1 MFQPLFHPVAPLYCS
16 CCGAELRS
24 GDVYWYLNGCI
35 TCDDCLPSFAR
46 EELAPFRLIRGK
58 EGAR

>member
-1 MFQPLFHPVAPLYCS
+1 MFQMFSRSVAPLFCS
-16 CCGAELRS
+16 CCGAELIF
-24 GDVYWYLNGCI
+24 GDVYWFLNGCI